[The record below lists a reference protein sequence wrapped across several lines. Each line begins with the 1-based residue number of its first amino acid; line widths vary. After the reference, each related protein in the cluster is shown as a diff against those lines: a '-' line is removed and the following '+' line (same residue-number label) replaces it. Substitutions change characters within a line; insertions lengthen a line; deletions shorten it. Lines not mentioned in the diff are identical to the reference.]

1 MLKLFFSTLV
11 NLNLLWLSIVLS
23 MGGMSS
29 LVRLAPIVSNAGDAE
44 DVAFF
49 HSAGFHGII
58 TLTAHRNTAAGYG
71 RPRRHRLSTDVDHDG
86 IAILVNMCKRV
97 HKNTYFPK
105 PQFGKVQTGQFRHS
119 PPSPRRD
126 ETSVRRN
133 STVRVAYA
141 DWWLSGPEVLEVG
154 A

>member
-1 MLKLFFSTLV
+1 MAERNEFTRPLGAHNPGNS
-11 NLNLLWLSIVLS
+11 
-23 MGGMSS
+23 GY
-29 LVRLAPIVSNAGDAE
+29 AE
-44 DVAFF
+44 DVTFF
-49 HSAGFHGII
+49 HSTGFHGII

-126 ETSVRRN
+126 KSEAFTGTSAISDGRTRSKIVRL
-133 STVRVAYA
+133 AYMTQPGRPTTGR
-141 DWWLSGPEVLEVG
+141 LSSV
-154 A
+154 